1 VRRWARPL
9 LRPFLEVVVQTPRT
23 KLRRMPERG
32 SHDRAVLDAI
42 LDEALVCHVG
52 FVEEDGRPVVIPT
65 GFVRD
70 GDRLILHGS
79 KASRMLRHL
88 AAGKDVCVTVTLIDG
103 LVLARSGFNHSMNYR
118 SAVVFGR
125 ATPVPDTEKEAAL
138 RVYMERLLPGR
149 WDSLRPASAK
159 ELLATEVVSLPL
171 DEASAKVRDY
181 GVKDDAEDAAWPVW
195 AGIVPLALTASDP
208 IADAGVRL
216 PVPPGLA
223 GWSPTRR
230 G

>member
-1 VRRWARPL
+1 
-9 LRPFLEVVVQTPRT
+9 
-23 KLRRMPERG
+23 MPERG
-32 SHDRAVLDAI
+32 NHDRAVLDAI

-118 SAVVFGR
+118 SVVVFGR
-125 ATPVPDTEKEAAL
+125 ATPVPDAEKEDAM
-138 RVYMERLLPGR
+138 RIYMDRLLPGR
-149 WDSLRPASAK
+149 WDDLRPATAK

-171 DEASAKVRDY
+171 DEASAKVRGY
-181 GVKDDAEDAAWPVW
+181 GVKDEPEDSA
-195 AGIVPLALTASDP
+195 
-208 IADAGVRL
+208 
-216 PVPPGLA
+216 
-223 GWSPTRR
+223 
-230 G
+230 

>member
-1 VRRWARPL
+1 MPDL
-9 LRPFLEVVVQTPRT
+9 RT

-32 SHDRAVLDAI
+32 THDRAVLDAI

-70 GDRLILHGS
+70 GDRLLLHGS

-118 SAVVFGR
+118 SVVVFGR
-125 ATPVPDTEKEAAL
+125 ATPVPEAQKEAAMRL
-138 RVYMERLLPGR
+138 YMDRLLPGR
-149 WDSLRPASAK
+149 WTDLRPATAK
-159 ELLATEVVSLPL
+159 ELLATEVVALPL
-171 DEASAKVRDY
+171 DEASAKVRAY
-181 GVKDDAEDAAWPVW
+181 GVKDEPEDAAWPVW
-195 AGIVPLALTASDP
+195 AGIVPLALTPAAPVPDE
-208 IADAGVRL
+208 GVQL
-216 PVPPGLA
+216 PVPA
-223 GWSPTRR
+223 AITRWTPSR
-230 G
+230 RA

>member
-1 VRRWARPL
+1 M
-9 LRPFLEVVVQTPRT
+9 QSPRT

-52 FVEEDGRPVVIPT
+52 LVEDDGRPVVIPT

-79 KASRMLRHL
+79 KASRMLRAL
-88 AAGKDVCVTVTLIDG
+88 ASGKDVCVTVTLIDG

-125 ATPVPDTEKEAAL
+125 AAPVPDGEKEAAL

-149 WDSLRPASAK
+149 WDDLRPATAK

-171 DEASAKVRDY
+171 DEASAKVRGY
-181 GVKDDAEDAAWPVW
+181 GVKDEPEDAAWPVW
-195 AGIVPLALTASDP
+195 AGIVPLALMASKP
-208 IADAGVRL
+208 VADAGVRA
-216 PVPPGLA
+216 PVPPGVA
-223 GWSPTRR
+223 AWQPAHRS
-230 G
+230 